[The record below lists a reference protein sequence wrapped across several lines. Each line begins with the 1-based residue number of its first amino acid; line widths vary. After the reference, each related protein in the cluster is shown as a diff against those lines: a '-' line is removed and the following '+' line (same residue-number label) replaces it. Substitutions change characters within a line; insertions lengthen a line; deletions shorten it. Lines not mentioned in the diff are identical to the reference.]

1 MRKRELFTCKV
12 DFDNI
17 IDSLIENSLIQVRRD
32 GENAA
37 FQIADDVNSSQIP
50 SSPKSIN
57 DGTEN
62 TEKNYVQQNKEKD
75 CTTMETFKYDPSAM
89 NEKLDWICAKIEKI
103 K

>member
-17 IDSLIENSLIQVRRD
+17 IDSLTENSLIQVRRD

-37 FQIADDVNSSQIP
+37 FQIVDDVNSSQIP